1 MLMFQTTM
9 YRQIV
14 FVLSLKKFYFLIF
27 FTPPWGKHIWFKVIT
42 IKWKLIVD
50 SIHCAWKEKKLKK
63 RMGKYSHYKTKLFIF
78 FSLDTTHYDWKVSRG
93 FLDHLFSLKKNS
105 VMLCF
110 QFFFNFCF
118 FYIFICDLKLW
129 CSQTL
134 SLFLCKTHCISRLI
148 NGCYLSN

>member
-1 MLMFQTTM
+1 MFQTTM

-14 FVLSLKKFYFLIF
+14 FVLSLKKFLNFFHASLRQTYLIQSNND
-27 FTPPWGKHIWFKVIT
+27 KVKINSSQYSLCL
-42 IKWKLIVD
+42 KR
-50 SIHCAWKEKKLKK
+50 KKLKK

-93 FLDHLFSLKKNS
+93 FLDHLFSFKKNS

-134 SLFLCKTHCISRLI
+134 SLFLCKTYCISRLI

>member
-1 MLMFQTTM
+1 MPLSKTMLMFQTTM

-118 FYIFICDLKLW
+118 FLHFYMWFKIVM
-129 CSQTL
+129 
-134 SLFLCKTHCISRLI
+134 
-148 NGCYLSN
+148 

>member
-1 MLMFQTTM
+1 MPLSKTMLMFQTTM

-118 FYIFICDLKLW
+118 F
-129 CSQTL
+129 T
-134 SLFLCKTHCISRLI
+134 FLYVI
-148 NGCYLSN
+148 

>member
-1 MLMFQTTM
+1 MPLSKTMLMFQTTM

-42 IKWKLIVD
+42 IKWKLIVV

-93 FLDHLFSLKKNS
+93 FLDHLFSFKKNS

-110 QFFFNFCF
+110 QFFFNFWVF
-118 FYIFICDLKLW
+118 FLHFYMWFKIVM
-129 CSQTL
+129 
-134 SLFLCKTHCISRLI
+134 
-148 NGCYLSN
+148 